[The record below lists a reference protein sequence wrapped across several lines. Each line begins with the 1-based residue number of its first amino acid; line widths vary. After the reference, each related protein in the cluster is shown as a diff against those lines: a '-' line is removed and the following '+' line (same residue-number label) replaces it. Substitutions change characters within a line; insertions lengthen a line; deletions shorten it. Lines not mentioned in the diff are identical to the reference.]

1 MKFTA
6 LIKLVIAFGASF
18 SAALIGS
25 LFTSREALDTWYAN
39 LNKPFFNP
47 PGWVFG
53 PVWTTLYALMAVSAF
68 LVWQKGLDTRAVR
81 IALAFFVLQL
91 ILNALWTPLFFGA
104 KMPLA
109 AFIEILFLWAAIF
122 LTIFTFTRVSRPA
135 ALLLTPYIAWV
146 SFAAVLN
153 ASIWLLN
160 R

>member
-1 MKFTA
+1 MKLA
-6 LIKLVIAFGASF
+6 PLMKLMIAFGASF

-25 LFTSREALDTWYAN
+25 LFTSRDALDAWYAN

-53 PVWTTLYALMAVSAF
+53 PVWTTLYVLMAVSAF
-68 LVWQKGLDTRAVR
+68 LVWRKGLDTRAVR

-91 ILNALWTPLFFGA
+91 VLNALWTPLFFGA

-109 AFIEILFLWAAIF
+109 AFIEILFLWAAIL
-122 LTIFTFTRVSRPA
+122 LTILTFARVSRLA
-135 ALLLTPYIAWV
+135 ALLLIPYIAWV

>member
-1 MKFTA
+1 MKLTA
-6 LIKLVIAFGASF
+6 LIRLVIAFGASF

-25 LFTSREALDTWYAN
+25 LFTGREALDSWYAN

-109 AFIEILFLWAAIF
+109 AFIEILLLWAAIL
-122 LTIFTFTRVSRPA
+122 LTILTFAHVSRLA
-135 ALLLTPYIAWV
+135 ALLLVPYITWV
-146 SFAAVLN
+146 SFAALLN